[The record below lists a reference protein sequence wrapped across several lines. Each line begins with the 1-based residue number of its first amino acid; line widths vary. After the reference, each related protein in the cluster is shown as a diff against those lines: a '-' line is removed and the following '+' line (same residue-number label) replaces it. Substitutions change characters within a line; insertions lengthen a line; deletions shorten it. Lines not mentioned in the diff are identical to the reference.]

1 MWLKARRIING
12 LPYTSLCVRPSLG
25 RIGRI
30 SGDARL
36 KALSIMAVVN
46 EFLLYMRICG
56 TRACSFLPVSA
67 RLQITVY
74 HVHRCVI
81 LAATPLQQLAPVNL
95 LHRSIL
101 SSTETSNV
109 RT

>member
-46 EFLLYMRICG
+46 EFLLYQRNLIYYKARMLIIQEYAVFAHCFRLRAKHLLCICV
-56 TRACSFLPVSA
+56 AW
-67 RLQITVY
+67 QIFTV
-74 HVHRCVI
+74 
-81 LAATPLQQLAPVNL
+81 
-95 LHRSIL
+95 
-101 SSTETSNV
+101 
-109 RT
+109 